1 MLDLDFI
8 FTFRVIDFENKD
20 KDEDKDKDG
29 DKYDDSDGTLF
40 QSMVRKCLQDGGCIT
55 IEFDLEVVDSGY
67 L

>member
-1 MLDLDFI
+1 MS
-8 FTFRVIDFENKD
+8 RVIDFEN
-20 KDEDKDKDG
+20 KDKDG

-40 QSMVRKCLQDGGCIT
+40 QSMVRQCLQDGGCIT

>member
-1 MLDLDFI
+1 M
-8 FTFRVIDFENKD
+8 FRVIDFENKD

-55 IEFDLEVVDSGY
+55 IEFDLKVVDSGC